1 MHITIDYNVWT
12 HKLQRSNFL
21 MSNKAIAA
29 MRHLHIN
36 VHLGNEKKANRLDR
50 VDGDARL
57 AVVKKGAR
65 KLGKWLAGKEIKTL
79 TISWQEPPK
88 TYTWEQKKDILDEF
102 RVLRPEHCDIADLNW
117 GLAYPGKKYKFH
129 VEYLKDLQRNNV
141 RTSPPQAIE
150 SDAH

>member
-1 MHITIDYNVWT
+1 
-12 HKLQRSNFL
+12 
-21 MSNKAIAA
+21 

-36 VHLGNEKKANRLDR
+36 IHLGSEKKANRLEK

-65 KLGKWLAGKEIKTL
+65 KLGKLFAGKEIKTL

-102 RVLRPEHCDIADLNW
+102 RVLRPELCEIADLNW
-117 GLAYPGKKYKFH
+117 GLAYPGKKYQFH
-129 VEYLKDLQRNNV
+129 VKYLTELQRDNTQSV
-141 RTSPPQAIE
+141 PPGVFVGP
-150 SDAH
+150 DVCY